1 MNNILMIIKKELDKI
16 FKFPRV
22 FFSTI
27 ILPGLIIF
35 LIYSFMGT
43 QMSKEIYKEY
53 KYQVYVINQTEEFNL
68 MLSSYSD
75 YITVIDKD
83 DRFDVETLKEKLIT
97 NEIDL
102 VVIFSDNFT
111 VNLFTDDANIEVLA
125 NKGSS
130 NSINAL
136 NIISTILEEYKD
148 LELKKHNIIT
158 DVFKF
163 TIDDKYTDEKKNG
176 GEIIAML
183 LPMLIITFVFA
194 GTLSIGADAIAGE
207 KERGTLA
214 TLLMAPIK
222 RNDII
227 LGKII
232 STALI
237 SIMTATSS
245 IVGVLLAL
253 PFAKD
258 LFQVSGS
265 IAYGIADYIQL
276 FLVVIVLGIMSSALI
291 LVASTFARTTKE
303 ATSYAMPIYLIAIL
317 IPTFSM
323 FSTDSASSIIPY
335 CIPIYNLSQT
345 LKDIFAFNANI
356 TNFLIALFSSLA
368 YIILLILL
376 LLKMFKSEKV
386 LFSK

>member
-276 FLVVIVLGIMSSALI
+276 FMVVIVLGIMSSALI